1 MKRCSWSIEKGDS
14 VIKMSGLVSG
24 SVKIDGKYIQQ
35 EKEMGLNPVKQQG
48 SSFVWDLDRGKRESI
63 GRS

>member
-48 SSFVWDLDRGKRESI
+48 SSFV
-63 GRS
+63 